1 MSTIHTRVGRGNFLG
16 ASIFDDW
23 TNAGKHGELHGVF
36 GIALRAGSPALQA
49 LAAKP

>member
-1 MSTIHTRVGRGNFLG
+1 MSTIHTRVGRGNLLQRVF
-16 ASIFDDW
+16 FDYW

-36 GIALRAGSPALQA
+36 GIAGRAGSPALQA